1 MSLEEVAPELLS
13 TLEFFALLEVATVAS
28 VDLGSSEEDTGE
40 GFEDGFGVGDGDGGG
55 GGGGGGDGA
64 GAGEELGGGFVE
76 ENVGSAE
83 GEDLMNA

>member
-28 VDLGSSEEDTGE
+28 VDLGSSSEDTGE
-40 GFEDGFGVGDGDGGG
+40 GFGDGFGVGDGDGDGD
-55 GGGGGGDGA
+55 GGGDGA
-64 GAGEELGGGFVE
+64 GAGEELGGGFVD